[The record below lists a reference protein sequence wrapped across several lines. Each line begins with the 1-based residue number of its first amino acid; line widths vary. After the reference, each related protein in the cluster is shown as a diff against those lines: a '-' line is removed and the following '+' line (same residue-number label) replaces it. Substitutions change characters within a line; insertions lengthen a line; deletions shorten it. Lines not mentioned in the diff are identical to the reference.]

1 MRSWI
6 TVLVAA
12 FGLSIAACAN
22 SGVCYDRTGML
33 PDERKVLTAITHG
46 QAGRDLAAAVFA
58 GDQATVRQMLAADP
72 QLRTAHVPP
81 ATYPDSAPDGQFGD
95 LLTFAVARCDTGM
108 VDLLLQLGVPADGA
122 IPGSPLTLA
131 VQARDLAI
139 ARQLLAAGAHPD
151 QPPGDPFRTMYSAT
165 LQSPEALELLLAHG
179 ADPDRRDS
187 TGTSILQTTVDGD
200 AMRSAEVLIRHGGD
214 PWLLGPDGVLP
225 VQGIAEPLI
234 LHTDADEAARQRLLR
249 QVRRSD
255 RPWPPPSPRDVRR
268 AVAEDRWP
276 IGDTPAALVADIKAH
291 AAQDRANPPG

>member
-1 MRSWI
+1 
-6 TVLVAA
+6 
-12 FGLSIAACAN
+12 
-22 SGVCYDRTGML
+22 ML
-33 PDERKVLTAITHG
+33 PDERKILTAITHG

-58 GDQATVRQMLAADP
+58 GDQAAVRQMLTTDP

-81 ATYPDSAPDGQFGD
+81 ATYPDFAPDGQFGD
-95 LLTFAVARCDTGM
+95 LLTFAVAQCDTGM
-108 VDLLLQLGVPADGA
+108 VDLLLQLGVPANGA

-165 LQSPEALELLLAHG
+165 LHSPEAVELLLAHG

-225 VQGIAEPLI
+225 AQGIAEPLI

-249 QVRRSD
+249 QVRRAD

-291 AAQDRANPPG
+291 AAQDRANPSG